1 MKSIIKMVSVLS
13 VLCAVAGFVLSY
25 LKISTVAPIE
35 NQLLTYV
42 QGPAILNVFK
52 DVENSPIQERKS
64 FAVGG
69 GKNINVF
76 PAIKDGKL
84 FGVAIEGFGQG
95 FGGDIGVMVGFNVND
110 DSLINI
116 DITTHKET
124 PGLGSRVSEDSF
136 KKQFEGKP
144 LHAVLLKSQ
153 GGEIDAISGAT
164 VSSNGT
170 VLAINDAGNQYKSLK
185 KEIINTWNSG
195 AKNEFLQGI
204 HQRAVE

>member
-13 VLCAVAGFVLSY
+13 VLCAVAGFILSY
-25 LKISTVAPIE
+25 LKISTVTPIE

-52 DVENSPIQERKS
+52 DVENSPIQDRKS
-64 FAVGG
+64 FIVGD
-69 GKNINVF
+69 GKKVNVF
-76 PAIKDGKL
+76 PAIRDGKL
-84 FGVAIEGFGQG
+84 FGVALEGFGQG
-95 FGGDIGVMVGFNVND
+95 FGGDIGVMVGIDVNND
-110 DSLINI
+110 TLVNI

-124 PGLGSRVSEDSF
+124 PGLGSRVSEESF
-136 KKQFEGKP
+136 TKQFKGKP
-144 LHAVLLKSQ
+144 YAVALKSQ

-170 VLAINDAGNQYKSLK
+170 VLAINDAGNQYNMLK
-185 KEIINTWNSG
+185 DEIIKTWNSG

>member
-13 VLCAVAGFVLSY
+13 VLCAVAGFILSY
-25 LKISTVAPIE
+25 LKISTVTPIE

-52 DVENSPIQERKS
+52 DVENSPIQDRKS
-64 FAVGG
+64 FIVGD
-69 GKNINVF
+69 GKKVNVF

-84 FGVAIEGFGQG
+84 FGVALEGFGQG
-95 FGGDIGVMVGFNVND
+95 FGGDIGVMVGIDVNND
-110 DSLINI
+110 TLVNI

-124 PGLGSRVSEDSF
+124 PGLGSRVSEESF
-136 KKQFEGKP
+136 TKQFKGKP
-144 LHAVLLKSQ
+144 YSVALKSQ

-170 VLAINDAGNQYKSLK
+170 VLAINDAGNQYNMLK
-185 KEIINTWNSG
+185 DEIIKTWNSG

>member
-25 LKISTVAPIE
+25 LKMSTVVPIE

-52 DVENSPIQERKS
+52 DVENSPIKDRKS
-64 FAVGG
+64 FAAGD

-95 FGGDIGVMVGFNVND
+95 YGGDIGVMVGFNVTD
-110 DSLINI
+110 DTLVTI

-124 PGLGSRVSEDSF
+124 PGLGSRVAEEGF
-136 KKQFEGKP
+136 TKQFKGKP
-144 LHAVLLKSQ
+144 YTVALKSQ

-164 VSSNGT
+164 VSSTGT
-170 VLAINDAGNQYKSLK
+170 VLAVNNAGEQYKALK
-185 KEIINTWNSG
+185 EEIIKTWNSG
-195 AKNEFLQGI
+195 AKDGILQGI
-204 HQRAVE
+204 HQRSVE

>member
-13 VLCAVAGFVLSY
+13 VLSAVAGFVLSY
-25 LKISTVAPIE
+25 LKISTVTPIE

-52 DVENSPIQERKS
+52 DVDNEPIRERKS
-64 FAVGG
+64 FAVGD

-110 DSLINI
+110 DTLVNI

-136 KKQFEGKP
+136 KKQFIGKP
-144 LHAVLLKSQ
+144 YAVALKSQ

-170 VLAINDAGNQYKSLK
+170 VLAINDAGNQYKTLK
-185 KEIINTWNSG
+185 EEIIKTWNSG

>member
-13 VLCAVAGFVLSY
+13 VLCAVAGFILSY
-25 LKISTVAPIE
+25 LKVSTVTPIE

-52 DVENSPIQERKS
+52 DVENSPIQDRKS
-64 FAVGG
+64 FIVGD
-69 GKNINVF
+69 GKKVNVF

-84 FGVAIEGFGQG
+84 FGVALEGFGQG
-95 FGGDIGVMVGFNVND
+95 FGGDIGVMVGIDVNND
-110 DSLINI
+110 TLVNI

-124 PGLGSRVSEDSF
+124 PGLGSRVSEESF
-136 KKQFEGKP
+136 TKQFKGKP
-144 LHAVLLKSQ
+144 YAVALKSQ

-170 VLAINDAGNQYKSLK
+170 VLAINDAGNQYNMLK
-185 KEIINTWNSG
+185 DEIIKTWNSG

>member
-1 MKSIIKMVSVLS
+1 MEAIYEKWEQILQFVKEEHDISQVS
-13 VLCAVAGFVLSY
+13 FDTW
-25 LKISTVAPIE
+25 LKPLEICT
-35 NQLLTYV
+35 
-42 QGPAILNVFK
+42 
-52 DVENSPIQERKS
+52 
-64 FAVGG
+64 
-69 GKNINVF
+69 
-76 PAIKDGKL
+76 IKDGKL

-136 KKQFEGKP
+136 KKQFEG
-144 LHAVLLKSQ
+144 
-153 GGEIDAISGAT
+153 GEIDAISGAT
-164 VSSNGT
+164 VSSNGA
-170 VLAINDAGNQYKSLK
+170 VLAINDAGNQYKALK

>member
-13 VLCAVAGFVLSY
+13 VLCAVAGFILSY
-25 LKISTVAPIE
+25 LKISTVTPIE

-52 DVENSPIQERKS
+52 DVENSPIQDRKS
-64 FAVGG
+64 FIVGD
-69 GKNINVF
+69 GKKVNVF

-84 FGVAIEGFGQG
+84 FGVALEGFGQG
-95 FGGDIGVMVGFNVND
+95 FGGDIGVMVGIDVNND
-110 DSLINI
+110 TLVNI

-124 PGLGSRVSEDSF
+124 PGLGSRVSEESF
-136 KKQFEGKP
+136 TKQFKGKP
-144 LHAVLLKSQ
+144 YAVALKSQ

-170 VLAINDAGNQYKSLK
+170 VLAINDAGNQYNMLK
-185 KEIINTWNSG
+185 DEIILCLITDFE
-195 AKNEFLQGI
+195 K
-204 HQRAVE
+204 

>member
-13 VLCAVAGFVLSY
+13 VLCAVAGFILSY
-25 LKISTVAPIE
+25 LKISTVTPIE

-52 DVENSPIQERKS
+52 DVENSPIQDRKS
-64 FAVGG
+64 FIVGD
-69 GKNINVF
+69 GKKVNVF

-84 FGVAIEGFGQG
+84 FGVALEGFGQG
-95 FGGDIGVMVGFNVND
+95 FGGDIGGMVGIDVNND
-110 DSLINI
+110 TLVNI

-124 PGLGSRVSEDSF
+124 PGLGSRVSEESF
-136 KKQFEGKP
+136 TKQFKGKP
-144 LHAVLLKSQ
+144 YAVALKSQ

-170 VLAINDAGNQYKSLK
+170 VLAINDAGNQYNMLK
-185 KEIINTWNSG
+185 DEIIKTWNSG

>member
-13 VLCAVAGFVLSY
+13 VLCAVAGFILSY
-25 LKISTVAPIE
+25 LKISTVTPIE

-52 DVENSPIQERKS
+52 DVENSPIQDRKS
-64 FAVGG
+64 FIVGD
-69 GKNINVF
+69 GKKVNVF

-84 FGVAIEGFGQG
+84 FGVALEGFGQG
-95 FGGDIGVMVGFNVND
+95 FGGDIGVMVGIDVNND
-110 DSLINI
+110 TLVNI

-124 PGLGSRVSEDSF
+124 PGLGSRVSEESF
-136 KKQFEGKP
+136 TKHFKGKP
-144 LHAVLLKSQ
+144 YAVALKSQ

-170 VLAINDAGNQYKSLK
+170 VLAINDAGNQYNMLK
-185 KEIINTWNSG
+185 DEIIKTWNSG

>member
-13 VLCAVAGFVLSY
+13 VLCAVAGFILSY
-25 LKISTVAPIE
+25 LKISTVTPIE

-52 DVENSPIQERKS
+52 DVENSPIQDRKS
-64 FAVGG
+64 SIVGD
-69 GKNINVF
+69 GKKVNVF

-84 FGVAIEGFGQG
+84 FGVALEGFGQG
-95 FGGDIGVMVGFNVND
+95 FGGDIGVMVGIDVNND
-110 DSLINI
+110 TLVNI

-124 PGLGSRVSEDSF
+124 PGLGSRVSEESF
-136 KKQFEGKP
+136 TKQFKGKP
-144 LHAVLLKSQ
+144 YAVALKSQ

-170 VLAINDAGNQYKSLK
+170 VLAINDAGNQYNMLK
-185 KEIINTWNSG
+185 DEIIKTWNSG

>member
-25 LKISTVAPIE
+25 LKISTVTSIE

-52 DVENSPIQERKS
+52 DAENSPVQERKS
-64 FAVGG
+64 FAVGD
-69 GKNINVF
+69 GKKINVF

-110 DSLINI
+110 NTLVNI

-136 KKQFEGKP
+136 KKQFVGKP
-144 LHAVLLKSQ
+144 YAVALKSQ

-170 VLAINDAGNQYKSLK
+170 VLAINDAGNQYKTLK
-185 KEIINTWNSG
+185 EEIIKTWNSG

>member
-13 VLCAVAGFVLSY
+13 VLCAVAGFILSY
-25 LKISTVAPIE
+25 LKISTVTPIE

-52 DVENSPIQERKS
+52 DVENSPIQDRKS
-64 FAVGG
+64 FIVGD
-69 GKNINVF
+69 GKKVNVF

-84 FGVAIEGFGQG
+84 FGVALEGFGQG
-95 FGGDIGVMVGFNVND
+95 FGGDIGVMVGIDVNNET
-110 DSLINI
+110 LVNI

-124 PGLGSRVSEDSF
+124 PGLGSRVSEESF
-136 KKQFEGKP
+136 TKQFKGKP
-144 LHAVLLKSQ
+144 YAVALKSQ

-170 VLAINDAGNQYKSLK
+170 VLAINDAGNQYNILK
-185 KEIINTWNSG
+185 YEIIKTWNSG

>member
-25 LKISTVAPIE
+25 LKISTVTPIE
-35 NQLLTYV
+35 NQLLKYV

-52 DVENSPIQERKS
+52 DVDTSPLEQRKS
-64 FAVGG
+64 FIVGD
-69 GKNINVF
+69 GKKVNVF

-95 FGGDIGVMVGFNVND
+95 FGGDIGIMVGFNIAD
-110 DSLINI
+110 DTLVNI
-116 DITTHKET
+116 DVTTHKET
-124 PGLGSRVSEDSF
+124 PGLGSQISNERF
-136 KKQFEGKP
+136 KKQFAGKQY
-144 LHAVLLKSQ
+144 AVALKSQ

-170 VLAINDAGNQYKSLK
+170 VLAINDAGNQYKALK
-185 KEIINTWNSG
+185 EEIIKTWNSG

>member
-1 MKSIIKMVSVLS
+1 MVSVLS
-13 VLCAVAGFVLSY
+13 VLCAVAGFILSY
-25 LKISTVAPIE
+25 LKISTVTPIE

-52 DVENSPIQERKS
+52 DVENSPIQDRKS
-64 FAVGG
+64 FIVGD
-69 GKNINVF
+69 GKKVNVF

-84 FGVAIEGFGQG
+84 FGVALEGFGQG
-95 FGGDIGVMVGFNVND
+95 FGGDIGVMVGIDVNND
-110 DSLINI
+110 TLVSI

-124 PGLGSRVSEDSF
+124 PGLGSRVSEESF
-136 KKQFEGKP
+136 TKQFKGKP
-144 LHAVLLKSQ
+144 YAVALKSQ

-170 VLAINDAGNQYKSLK
+170 VLAINDAGNQYNMLK
-185 KEIINTWNSG
+185 DEIIKTWNSG

>member
-13 VLCAVAGFVLSY
+13 VLCAVAGFILSY
-25 LKISTVAPIE
+25 LKISTVTPIE

-52 DVENSPIQERKS
+52 DVENSPIQDRKS
-64 FAVGG
+64 FIVGD
-69 GKNINVF
+69 GKKVNVF

-84 FGVAIEGFGQG
+84 FGVALEGFGQG
-95 FGGDIGVMVGFNVND
+95 FGGDIGVMVGIDVNND
-110 DSLINI
+110 TLVSI

-124 PGLGSRVSEDSF
+124 PGLGSRVSEESF
-136 KKQFEGKP
+136 TKQFKGKP
-144 LHAVLLKSQ
+144 YAVALKSQ

-170 VLAINDAGNQYKSLK
+170 VLAINDAGNQYNMLK
-185 KEIINTWNSG
+185 DEIIKTWNSG

>member
-13 VLCAVAGFVLSY
+13 VLCAVAGFILSY
-25 LKISTVAPIE
+25 LKISTVTPIE

-52 DVENSPIQERKS
+52 DVENSPIQDRKS
-64 FAVGG
+64 FIVGD
-69 GKNINVF
+69 GKKVNVF

-84 FGVAIEGFGQG
+84 CGVALEVFGQG
-95 FGGDIGVMVGFNVND
+95 FGGDIGVMVGIDVNND
-110 DSLINI
+110 TLVNI

-124 PGLGSRVSEDSF
+124 PGLGSRVSEESF
-136 KKQFEGKP
+136 TKQFKGKP
-144 LHAVLLKSQ
+144 YAVALKSQ

-170 VLAINDAGNQYKSLK
+170 VLAVNDAGNQYNTLK
-185 KEIINTWNSG
+185 DEIIKTWNSG